1 MPAVMQ
7 KTAQPDGFGQIVD
20 GVELAQAQVG
30 LLAELALPEVGV
42 DHRAEHARAHMHHT
56 NTVQKAGMG
65 CAGKDQAQDV
75 VLADVSQSLEQ
86 WVINHLDLVPVKRN
100 ASVNRIHDQLVIGS
114 E

>member
-1 MPAVMQ
+1 
-7 KTAQPDGFGQIVD
+7 
-20 GVELAQAQVG
+20 
-30 LLAELALPEVGV
+30 
-42 DHRAEHARAHMHHT
+42 
-56 NTVQKAGMG
+56 MG

-86 WVINHLDLVPVKRN
+86 RVINHLDLVPVKRN